1 MLHSRRH
8 LGDMD
13 WSARLGALERQGL
26 AVGGAVVAAL
36 IARLWPA
43 LTDEAL
49 ALIAWLA
56 YCTVHLGIVARLAG
70 ELDAAGTRRRART
83 IDPGARTLF
92 LLVAAA
98 ACASVVAIAF
108 AVDSSRDLQGWARA
122 AQVALAVA
130 ALAASWLLIQAL
142 FALRYA
148 RDFYADPGSDGAAGG
163 LAFPGG
169 RAPDV
174 LDFLYFSAVIGMTS
188 QVSDVTVAS
197 RRMRRL
203 VLAHGLMA
211 FAFNLV
217 VLALAVNVVAGSFGH

>member
-1 MLHSRRH
+1 MLPSRRH

-26 AVGGAVVAAL
+26 GLGLAVAVGLAA
-36 IARLWPA
+36 RRWTA

-49 ALIAWLA
+49 LLLGWLV
-56 YCTVHLGIVARLAG
+56 YCAVQLAVVWRLAT
-70 ELDAAGTRRRART
+70 ELDAAGTRRRAQT
-83 IDPGARTLF
+83 IDPGAAALF
-92 LLVAAA
+92 VLVAVA

-108 AVDSSRDLQGWARA
+108 AVDSSKDLHGWAHA
-122 AQVALAVA
+122 AQIALAMA
-130 ALAASWLLIQAL
+130 ALAASWLLIQAF

-148 RDFYADPGSDGAAGG
+148 RDFYAAAEGDAPAGG

-188 QVSDVTVAS
+188 QVSDVTTAS
-197 RRMRRL
+197 RAMRRL
-203 VLAHGLMA
+203 VLAHGLLA

-217 VLALAVNVVAGSFGH
+217 VLALAVNVVAGSFGR